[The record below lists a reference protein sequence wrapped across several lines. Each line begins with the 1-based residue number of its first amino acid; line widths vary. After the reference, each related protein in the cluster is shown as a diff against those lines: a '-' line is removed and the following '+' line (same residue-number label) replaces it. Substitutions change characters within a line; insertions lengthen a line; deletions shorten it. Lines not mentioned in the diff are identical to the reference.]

1 MRMKIIA
8 AALVAT
14 GVLAACD
21 TNEGPVEEAGESID
35 EAIDNIDQPDTIG
48 ESHRRSRQT
57 RRLTPSEDAADDVDG
72 AIDETGDAME
82 EAADPPQ

>member
-21 TNEGPVEEAGESID
+21 TNKGPMEKAGESID
-35 EAIDNIDQPDTIG
+35 EA
-48 ESHRRSRQT
+48 
-57 RRLTPSEDAADDVDG
+57 V
-72 AIDETGDAME
+72 DAME
-82 EAADPPQ
+82 EATDPPK

>member
-21 TNEGPVEEAGESID
+21 TSDGPMEEAGESID
-35 EAIDNIDQPDTIG
+35 EAVDNMDQPDTLG
-48 ESHRRSRQT
+48 ESIDEAADET
-57 RRLTPSEDAADDVDG
+57 ADAVEDAADDVDG
-72 AIDETGDAME
+72 AIDEAGEAME

>member
-21 TNEGPVEEAGESID
+21 ANQGPMEEAGESID
-35 EAIDNIDQPDTIG
+35 EAVDNMDQPDTVG
-48 ESHRRSRQT
+48 ESIDNAADET
-57 RRLTPSEDAADDVDG
+57 ADAVEDAADDIDG
-72 AIDETGDAME
+72 AIDEAGEAME
-82 EAADPPQ
+82 EAADPPK